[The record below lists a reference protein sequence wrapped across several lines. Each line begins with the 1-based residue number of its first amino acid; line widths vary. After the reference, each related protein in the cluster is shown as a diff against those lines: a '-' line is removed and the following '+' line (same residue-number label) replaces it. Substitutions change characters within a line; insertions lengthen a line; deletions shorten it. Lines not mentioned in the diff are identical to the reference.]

1 MLSDF
6 LDPTVFQIY
15 IRVMNPYNGP
25 KGWKSFEEQQ
35 HTRMLITN
43 IL

>member
-15 IRVMNPYNGP
+15 IRVMNPMGQ
-25 KGWKSFEEQQ
+25 KGGKAMRNNNTQEC
-35 HTRMLITN
+35 
-43 IL
+43 